1 MFTCNATAFPV
12 PSFEWKKDNNAIV
25 NRAEISYTNSR
36 KTLAISGITENDAGN
51 YTCII
56 SHSGGSTISPIA
68 VLSVQCMYASYL
80 ILSFD
85 LV

>member
-12 PSFEWKKDNNAIV
+12 PSFQWRKENKVIA
-25 NRAEISYTNSR
+25 NRAEISYTNSG
-36 KTLAISGITENDAGN
+36 KTLTISGVTENDAGN

-56 SHSGGSTISPIA
+56 SHSGVSTISPIA

-80 ILSFD
+80 ILSFH